1 MESDIMRK
9 VKITKQQTVNP
20 KAVYLGLSV
29 SEIVT
34 MLIGIAVAIGV
45 LVLFVFFLGL
55 PVDFTMFILFFGL

>member
-34 MLIGIAVAIGV
+34 MLIGIAIAIGV
-45 LVLFVFFLGL
+45 LVLFVFVLGL
-55 PVDFTMFILFFGL
+55 PVNFAMFIIFVAL